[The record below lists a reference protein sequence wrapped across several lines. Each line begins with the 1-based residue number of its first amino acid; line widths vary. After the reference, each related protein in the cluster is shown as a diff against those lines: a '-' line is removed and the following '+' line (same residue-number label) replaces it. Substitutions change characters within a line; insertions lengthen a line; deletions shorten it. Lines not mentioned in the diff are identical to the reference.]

1 MQFWIVWRAA
11 LSRQARL
18 PADGSWVRRARLG
31 ARFRG
36 LMFYPISRAIV
47 MRSNS
52 SGLTPSAFPRRITTP
67 SPGSRR
73 PRSSSD
79 SGSRPRSSS
88 TKEIA
93 IGASLSH
100 IKESIAQ
107 IHTSMTEAT
116 FSRSSAT

>member
-1 MQFWIVWRAA
+1 LAVLLAS
-11 LSRQARL
+11 L
-18 PADGSWVRRARLG
+18 DGSEVSAVHAYALGEGLLRYAQRLAPITG
-31 ARFRG
+31 CLPDAGGELGGRGHGRFLARFSICLIR
-36 LMFYPISRAIV
+36 SR
-47 MRSNS
+47 
-52 SGLTPSAFPRRITTP
+52 
-67 SPGSRR
+67 
-73 PRSSSD
+73 